1 MHYFGPRI
9 ETDCINLKSV
19 RDNSYEALR
28 LVLEEVQRGRI
39 AGPFD
44 VRPIPYLR
52 LNPIGLV
59 PKSDGNFRLIHHLS
73 HPAGESVNDFIDPSL
88 CSVSYSSFDNAI
100 EMISHLG
107 PAAWLGKMDI
117 KSAFRLLK
125 VRPLDFQLLGFRL
138 LDKFYV
144 DKVLSLGSSI
154 SCRLFEN
161 FSTFLEWLVKKE
173 SGKESV
179 DHYLDD
185 FLFAGA
191 FQSSDCAFLMQTF
204 SQLCDDLG
212 VPLASNKTVGPTHVL
227 VYLGLEIDTLEMC
240 VRIPF
245 DKLQFLRVLLLAYL
259 DRKSITLKELQS
271 LAGSLNFC
279 ARAIPGAIA
288 FNRRF
293 YDASIGLS
301 NPRHHLRVSSAMKED
316 MRMWLMFLECFNGS
330 VYFPDKQWSESSQLQ
345 LFTDSAGGS
354 QLGCAA
360 ILGSHWSFL
369 RWPSLWSD
377 AAILRDITFLELVPI
392 VLAFYLWG
400 PLLQN
405 KKIVL
410 RSDNQALIFILNKKS
425 SKSKR
430 VMHILRPLVL
440 SGMLHNIHFKASH
453 VVGSSNSISD
463 SVSRQDWS
471 LFRKLAPWA
480 DESPVPVPE
489 SFLTLISSVKLTD
502 C

>member
-1 MHYFGPRI
+1 MEREAKELDHSRSDNRSIWPQLDLPEGHLDLTTRGHSPIKVDRLRDYLVGYDSAEANELLVGFSEGFSLHYFGPRI

-28 LVLEEVQRGRI
+28 LVLEDVQRGRI

-44 VRPIPYLR
+44 DRPIPYLR

-245 DKLQFLRVLLLAYL
+245 DKLQFLRVLLFAYL
-259 DRKSITLKELQS
+259 GRKSIT
-271 LAGSLNFC
+271 
-279 ARAIPGAIA
+279 
-288 FNRRF
+288 
-293 YDASIGLS
+293 
-301 NPRHHLRVSSAMKED
+301 
-316 MRMWLMFLECFNGS
+316 
-330 VYFPDKQWSESSQLQ
+330 
-345 LFTDSAGGS
+345 
-354 QLGCAA
+354 
-360 ILGSHWSFL
+360 
-369 RWPSLWSD
+369 
-377 AAILRDITFLELVPI
+377 
-392 VLAFYLWG
+392 
-400 PLLQN
+400 
-405 KKIVL
+405 
-410 RSDNQALIFILNKKS
+410 
-425 SKSKR
+425 
-430 VMHILRPLVL
+430 
-440 SGMLHNIHFKASH
+440 
-453 VVGSSNSISD
+453 
-463 SVSRQDWS
+463 
-471 LFRKLAPWA
+471 
-480 DESPVPVPE
+480 
-489 SFLTLISSVKLTD
+489 
-502 C
+502 